1 MPKVLIIEDSPVQGQ
16 ALQQFLELRGLTV
29 RQAPNGPAGIE
40 LAQQWSP
47 DAIVLDVKMDRMDG
61 FEVCR
66 RLQGDENTSHIPII
80 MLTVLNDPDTRRQ
93 SLSVGAVD
101 FIPKDSFMNTVL
113 LETLRQL
120 EVLTEQDSGDND
132 TK

>member
-1 MPKVLIIEDSPVQGQ
+1 MSKVLIIEDSPVQGQ
-16 ALQQFLELRGLTV
+16 ALQLFLELQGLTV
-29 RQAPNGPAGIE
+29 RQAPDGPAGID
-40 LAQQWSP
+40 LAKQWSP
-47 DAIVLDVKMDRMDG
+47 DVIVLDVKMDRMDG
-61 FEVCR
+61 FEVCQ

>member
-1 MPKVLIIEDSPVQGQ
+1 
-16 ALQQFLELRGLTV
+16 
-29 RQAPNGPAGIE
+29 
-40 LAQQWSP
+40 
-47 DAIVLDVKMDRMDG
+47 MDRMDG
-61 FEVCR
+61 FEVCQ

-80 MLTVLNDPDTRRQ
+80 VLTVLNDPDTRRQ
-93 SLSVGAVD
+93 SLFVGAVD

-120 EVLTEQDSGDND
+120 GVLTEQDSGDLD